1 MSGDELGLWL
11 FDWTEDRQSD
21 FRLILA
27 SRELLQA
34 LENLL
39 AVAPA
44 KAPAAGLLV
53 GIEDRHAKAIK
64 AASDAIRKAKG
75 K

>member
-1 MSGDELGLWL
+1 MSGEELGLWL

-27 SRELLQA
+27 SRELLAA
-34 LENLL
+34 LSK
-39 AVAPA
+39 AV
-44 KAPAAGLLV
+44 
-53 GIEDRHAKAIK
+53 DRQGFTNDELISAREV
-64 AASDAIRKAKG
+64 IRKATG

>member
-1 MSGDELGLWL
+1 MSIQAKAPVNAIAL
-11 FDWTEDRQSD
+11 
-21 FRLILA
+21 LA
-27 SRELLQA
+27 LNAELLDA